1 MLARCEEIRKK
12 CAGSSKPVNH
22 RYIEVT
28 VPPAPISPP
37 IFASAGCLEEPACT
51 RGDLLEQSPGRIGS
65 RGIAIYAT
73 KYGRCHLADR
83 AKQAWRGPA
92 RFVRVDRSAR
102 RREARP
108 RAVAHSPAGSVALLR
123 RLGGPPQGWPG
134 AATAVCDGVRR
145 GCVIWLSR
153 RSRPGAC
160 EFCRCRGDSVLGA
173 VPSGQRC
180 LARSLLTSYL
190 NPLPFTPGH

>member
-51 RGDLLEQSPGRIGS
+51 RGDLLEQSPGRIG
-65 RGIAIYAT
+65 RHGIAIYAT
-73 KYGRCHLADR
+73 KYGRCHDADR

-108 RAVAHSPAGSVALLR
+108 RAVAHSPAGSAALLR
-123 RLGGPPQGWPG
+123 RLGARRRAGLVLQRRSVMVSGVAASSGWPG
-134 AATAVCDGVRR
+134 GPGPVHASSAAAEVTRSWEQYLLDSAV
-145 GCVIWLSR
+145 S
-153 RSRPGAC
+153 PN
-160 EFCRCRGDSVLGA
+160 
-173 VPSGQRC
+173 PS
-180 LARSLLTSYL
+180 LPHYL